1 MSRQSCQASLHRPL
15 YYAATALILTA
26 VAGCGSG
33 STYPVR
39 GKVIFK
45 DGTPLAGGQ
54 ILFRPINGKPPLS
67 ARSDI
72 QPDGSFALGTYKEG
86 DGAMAGEYQ
95 AAINPPLP
103 PKLRRKGANKPILDP
118 RFEKYETS
126 GLEFEVKPGRNR
138 FTIEVT
144 RP

>member
-1 MSRQSCQASLHRPL
+1 MSRHSSPVSLHRPL
-15 YYAATALILTA
+15 HYATTALILTA
-26 VAGCGSG
+26 VAGCGSA

-39 GKVIFK
+39 GKVRFK

-54 ILFRPINGKPPLS
+54 VLFRPINGKPPMS

-72 QPDGSFALGTYKEG
+72 QPDGSFALGTYEVG
-86 DGAMAGEYQ
+86 DGAMAGKYQ

-103 PKLRRKGANKPILDP
+103 PKLSAKRTQKPILDP
-118 RFEKYETS
+118 RFGKYETS
-126 GLEFEVKPGRNR
+126 GLEFEVKPGTNN
-138 FTIEVT
+138 FTIAVT